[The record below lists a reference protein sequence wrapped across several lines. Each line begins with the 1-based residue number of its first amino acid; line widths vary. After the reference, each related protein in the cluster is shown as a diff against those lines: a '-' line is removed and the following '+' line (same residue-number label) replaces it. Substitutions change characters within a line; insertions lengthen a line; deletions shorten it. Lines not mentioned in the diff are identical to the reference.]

1 MNHSGR
7 FFSIFVIL
15 VLYCYTGYCQEGI
28 RCIEELKND
37 WLFRKTADP
46 KGSQCSLDESTWEK
60 VRIPHDWAI
69 AGPFN
74 KENDV
79 QENRVIEDGETKISR
94 KYGKTGSLP
103 FMGIGWYRKHLYFG
117 KNEKDKHISIE
128 FDGAM
133 SHAMVYLNGRLVGEW
148 PYGYSSFSFNLTP
161 YILWGKDNVLA
172 VRLENKPSSSRWYP
186 GAGLYRA
193 VRLVKTNPLHV
204 RHWGTYIQTKVNSSS
219 RATVSVET
227 TITSGHAPNKGSLFL
242 KTIIYSNA
250 NKLVTETVSK
260 IKYRDTAVLQVL
272 TIPNPRLWSAEHPE
286 LYHAV
291 STLLVNEKVVDH
303 YKTVF
308 GIRNI
313 QFSTDSGM
321 IVNGTRVPL
330 KGVCLHSDLGPL
342 GMAFNRSAWQYR
354 LQLLKGMG
362 CNAIRG
368 SHNPQDPALLD
379 LFDEMGFYFIDEAFD
394 EWKAPKNK
402 NGYALLFDQ
411 WAKKDLQAMIKRDRN
426 HPSVIM
432 YSIGNEVREQSN
444 PKGAGIAAY
453 LTAICHQTDST
464 RPVTAAFNNW
474 KAAISNGLADAV
486 DIPGWNYKP
495 DYYSEIHEAHPHWMV
510 YGSETVSTVSSRGAY
525 EQPAIMATMKTRA
538 DHQSSSYDLEYCS
551 WSQLPDMEWKC
562 QEENPFVAGEFV
574 WTGFDYLGEPT
585 PYGSEWTSRS
595 SYFGI
600 IDLCGIP
607 KDRYYLYQS
616 HWSKNKVL
624 HLLPHWNWEG
634 KEGTVVPVYVY
645 TNYPA
650 AEIFI
655 NGKSYGRKSFEPDS
669 LLDSYRLRW
678 NNTLYK
684 PGTLKV
690 IAYDSLGL
698 PADSQ
703 IVHTAGKAD
712 KILLQTNQ
720 SDIKANGEDII
731 FVTVSVADKNGNICP
746 MADNL
751 IKFEVSGA
759 ASIKAVGNGNP
770 GNMRSFASRQVNAF
784 NGKCMLMLQCHE
796 KEGSIHIKAVSSG
809 LNDATLELKAFSHR
823 YNNLP

>member
-1 MNHSGR
+1 
-7 FFSIFVIL
+7 
-15 VLYCYTGYCQEGI
+15 
-28 RCIEELKND
+28 
-37 WLFRKTADP
+37 
-46 KGSQCSLDESTWEK
+46 
-60 VRIPHDWAI
+60 
-69 AGPFN
+69 
-74 KENDV
+74 
-79 QENRVIEDGETKISR
+79 
-94 KYGKTGSLP
+94 
-103 FMGIGWYRKHLYFG
+103 
-117 KNEKDKHISIE
+117 
-128 FDGAM
+128 
-133 SHAMVYLNGRLVGEW
+133 
-148 PYGYSSFSFNLTP
+148 
-161 YILWGKDNVLA
+161 
-172 VRLENKPSSSRWYP
+172 
-186 GAGLYRA
+186 
-193 VRLVKTNPLHV
+193 
-204 RHWGTYIQTKVNSSS
+204 
-219 RATVSVET
+219 
-227 TITSGHAPNKGSLFL
+227 
-242 KTIIYSNA
+242 
-250 NKLVTETVSK
+250 
-260 IKYRDTAVLQVL
+260 
-272 TIPNPRLWSAEHPE
+272 
-286 LYHAV
+286 
-291 STLLVNEKVVDH
+291 
-303 YKTVF
+303 
-308 GIRNI
+308 
-313 QFSTDSGM
+313 M

-354 LQLLKGMG
+354 LQLLKDMG

-402 NGYALLFDQ
+402 NGYAPLFDQ

-444 PKGAGIAAY
+444 PKGADIAAF

-525 EQPAIMATMKTRA
+525 ELPAVMARMKTRA

-634 KEGTVVPVYVY
+634 KEGNAVPVYVY

-655 NGKSYGRKSFEPDS
+655 NGKSYGRKSFEADS
-669 LLDSYRLRW
+669 LLDRYRLRW
-678 NNTLYK
+678 NNTKYE

-703 IVHTAGKAD
+703 FVHTAGKAE

-720 SDIKANGEDII
+720 SGIKANGEDVT
-731 FVTVSVADKNGNICP
+731 FVTVSITDKNGNICP
-746 MADNL
+746 LANNL
-751 IKFEVSGA
+751 VKFEVSGA
-759 ASIKAVGNGNP
+759 ASIKAVDNGNP

-784 NGKCMLMLQCHE
+784 NGRCMLILQSNE
-796 KEGSIHIKAVSSG
+796 KEGSSSG
-809 LNDATLELKAFSHR
+809 LNDATLELKAFSH
-823 YNNLP
+823 P

>member
-1 MNHSGR
+1 MNHSDR
-7 FFSIFVIL
+7 FLAIIL
-15 VLYCYTGYCQEGI
+15 ILTLYCYTGYCQEGF
-28 RCIEELKND
+28 RWTEELKND

-46 KGSQCSLDESTWEK
+46 KGNRYSLNESSWEK

-69 AGPFN
+69 AGPFS

-79 QENRVIEDGETKISR
+79 QENRVIEDGETKVTR

-103 FMGIGWYRKHLYFG
+103 YMGIGWYRKHLYFG
-117 KNEKDKHISIE
+117 NNDKDKHISIE

-133 SHAMVYLNGRLVGEW
+133 SHAKVYLNGRFVGEW

-193 VRLVKTNPLHV
+193 VRLVKTSPWHI
-204 RHWGTYIQTKVNSSS
+204 RHWGTYIQTKVMGSSK
-219 RATVSVET
+219 ATVSVET
-227 TITSGHAPNKGSLFL
+227 LFASGHVPETGSLFL
-242 KTIIYSNA
+242 KTSIYSKA
-250 NKLVTETVSK
+250 NTLVAETISQ
-260 IKYRDTAVLQVL
+260 IKRKDTAALQEL
-272 TIPNPRLWSAEHPE
+272 TIHNPQLWSAEHPE

-291 STLLVNEKVVDH
+291 SSLLVNENVVDQ

-313 QFSTDSGM
+313 QFSVDSGM
-321 IVNGTRVPL
+321 IVNGARVPL

-342 GMAFNRSAWQYR
+342 GMAFNRSAWKYR
-354 LQLLKGMG
+354 LQLLKDMG

-402 NGYALLFDQ
+402 NGYAPLFDQ

-432 YSIGNEVREQSN
+432 YSIGNEVREQGD
-444 PKGAGIAAY
+444 PAGAGIAAY
-453 LTAICHQTDST
+453 LTGICHQTDST

-474 KAAISNGLADAV
+474 QAAISNGLADAV

-495 DYYSEIHEAHPHWMV
+495 GYYAEIHQAHPQWMI
-510 YGSETVSTVSSRGAY
+510 YGSETISTVSSRGAY
-525 EQPAIMATMKTRA
+525 ELPAVMATMKTRP

-551 WSQLPDMEWKC
+551 WSQLPDMEWKS
-562 QEENPFVAGEFV
+562 QEENSFVAGEFV

-607 KDRYYLYQS
+607 KDRYYLYKS
-616 HWSKNKVL
+616 HWSKDKVL

-634 KEGTVVPVYVY
+634 KEGTAVPVYVY
-645 TNYPA
+645 TNYPV

-669 LLDSYRLRW
+669 LLDRYRLRW
-678 NNTLYK
+678 NNTLYE

-720 SDIKANGEDII
+720 SNIKANGENII

-746 MADNL
+746 LAGNL

-759 ASIKAVGNGNP
+759 ASIKAVGNGSP
-770 GNMRSFASRQVNAF
+770 GNMRSFASRRVNAF

-796 KEGSIHIKAVSSG
+796 KEGSIHIKAESSG
-809 LNDATLELKAFSHR
+809 LNDATLELKSFSH
-823 YNNLP
+823 